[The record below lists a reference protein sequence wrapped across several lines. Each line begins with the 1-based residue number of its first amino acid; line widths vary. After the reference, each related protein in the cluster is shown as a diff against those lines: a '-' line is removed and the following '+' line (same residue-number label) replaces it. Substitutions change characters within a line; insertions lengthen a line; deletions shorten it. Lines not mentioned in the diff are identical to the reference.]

1 MEREEFIEI
10 LLEIAFASMV
20 CDGDIAPEEEEY
32 LRDIEQ
38 SDYYLKEFDMSKKL
52 DKLNSD
58 WKLYGLNLSD
68 KILNNTY
75 KLNLSEGQKIVIM
88 DFAIGIV
95 RSDKSIQKSEISFIN
110 TLMQNIKISTEIV
123 KIRYGNWSIIQ
134 SLN

>member
-20 CDGDIAPEEEEY
+20 CDGNIAPEEEEY

-38 SDYYLKEFDMSKKL
+38 SDYYLKEFEMSKKL

-58 WKLYGLNLSD
+58 WKLHGLNLID
-68 KILNNTY
+68 KILNTTY

-88 DFAIGIV
+88 DFAVGIV
-95 RSDKSIQKSEISFIN
+95 RSDKEMQKSEISFIN

-123 KIRYGNWSIIQ
+123 EMRYGNWWIIET
-134 SLN
+134 NN

>member
-20 CDGDIAPEEEEY
+20 CDGNIAPEEEEY

-38 SDYYLKEFDMSKKL
+38 SDYYLMEFEMSKKL

-58 WKLYGLNLSD
+58 WKLHGLNLID
-68 KILNNTY
+68 KILNTTY

-95 RSDKSIQKSEISFIN
+95 RSDKSMQKSEISFIN

-123 KIRYGNWSIIQ
+123 EMRYGNWWIIET
-134 SLN
+134 NN

>member
-95 RSDKSIQKSEISFIN
+95 RSDKSMQKSEISFIN

>member
-52 DKLNSD
+52 DKLNTD

-95 RSDKSIQKSEISFIN
+95 RSDKSMQKSEISFIN

>member
-1 MEREEFIEI
+1 MK
-10 LLEIAFASMV
+10 L
-20 CDGDIAPEEEEY
+20 
-32 LRDIEQ
+32 
-38 SDYYLKEFDMSKKL
+38 KL

-95 RSDKSIQKSEISFIN
+95 RSDKSMQKSEISFIN

-123 KIRYGNWSIIQ
+123 EMRYGNWWIIET
-134 SLN
+134 NN

>member
-20 CDGDIAPEEEEY
+20 CDGNIAPEEEEY

-38 SDYYLKEFDMSKKL
+38 SDYYLMEFEMSKKL

-58 WKLYGLNLSD
+58 WKLHGLNLID
-68 KILNNTY
+68 KILNTTY

-95 RSDKSIQKSEISFIN
+95 RSDKSMQKSEISFIN

>member
-20 CDGDIAPEEEEY
+20 CDGNIAPEEEEY

-38 SDYYLKEFDMSKKL
+38 SDYYLKEFEMSKKL

-58 WKLYGLNLSD
+58 WKLHGLNLID
-68 KILNNTY
+68 KILNTTY

-88 DFAIGIV
+88 DFAVGIV
-95 RSDKSIQKSEISFIN
+95 RSDKEMQKSEISFIN

>member
-20 CDGDIAPEEEEY
+20 CDGNIAPEEEEY

-38 SDYYLKEFDMSKKL
+38 SDYYLKEFEMSKKL

-58 WKLYGLNLSD
+58 WKLHGLNLID
-68 KILNNTY
+68 KILNTTY

-95 RSDKSIQKSEISFIN
+95 RSDKSMQKSEISFIN

>member
-10 LLEIAFASMV
+10 LLEVAFASMV

-52 DKLNSD
+52 DKLNTD

-88 DFAIGIV
+88 DFAVGIV
-95 RSDKSIQKSEISFIN
+95 RSDKEMQKSEISFIN

>member
-52 DKLNSD
+52 DKLNTD

-88 DFAIGIV
+88 DFA
-95 RSDKSIQKSEISFIN
+95 
-110 TLMQNIKISTEIV
+110 
-123 KIRYGNWSIIQ
+123 
-134 SLN
+134 

>member
-1 MEREEFIEI
+1 MK
-10 LLEIAFASMV
+10 L
-20 CDGDIAPEEEEY
+20 
-32 LRDIEQ
+32 
-38 SDYYLKEFDMSKKL
+38 KL

-88 DFAIGIV
+88 DFAVGIV
-95 RSDKSIQKSEISFIN
+95 RSDKEMQKSEISFIN

-123 KIRYGNWSIIQ
+123 EMRYGNWWIIET
-134 SLN
+134 NN

>member
-20 CDGDIAPEEEEY
+20 CDGNIAPEEEEY

-38 SDYYLKEFDMSKKL
+38 SDYYLMEFEMSKKL

-58 WKLYGLNLSD
+58 WKLHGLNLID
-68 KILNNTY
+68 KILNTTY

-88 DFAIGIV
+88 DFAVGIV
-95 RSDKSIQKSEISFIN
+95 RSDKEMQKSEISFIN

-123 KIRYGNWSIIQ
+123 EMRYGNWWIIET
-134 SLN
+134 NN

>member
-20 CDGDIAPEEEEY
+20 CDGNIAPEEEKY

-38 SDYYLKEFDMSKKL
+38 SDYYLKEFEMSKKL

-58 WKLYGLNLSD
+58 WKLHGLNLID
-68 KILNNTY
+68 KILNTTY

-88 DFAIGIV
+88 DFAIGIA
-95 RSDKSIQKSEISFIN
+95 RSDKEMQKSEISFIN

-123 KIRYGNWSIIQ
+123 EMRYGNWSIIETI
-134 SLN
+134 N